1 MYKAVLSL
9 IFSVCAIFP
18 GIAQSFL
25 ADIDRYKTWLDY
37 SNVHVIP
44 EIEWEFDCDQENIL
58 FRNWGAKDE
67 SEIQRIIQ
75 FWNTGA
81 PGYRWHQII
90 TQLGDEFPGLRNGGR
105 MVNLHAAIYDA
116 TVWAARLLAGQNE
129 WSFTDCLN
137 EHFQLV
143 KIRCHRNPGIC
154 LRSVA
159 AGAAAE
165 IIGFYFPVAKEQMDS
180 LAEEAAKSRVYAGVQ
195 SPTETRNG
203 LCTGRFVAAY
213 FTERAKNDNTF
224 SLWEGMVPD
233 EPGKWTGDP
242 GKKDPMKGKWKPFV
256 LQSNDQFRPGP
267 PPDFEEDMD
276 ELRNFNRNHS
286 ISDIAWI
293 WKAVP
298 VWDLLVDQ
306 MVFEYR
312 LIDDPLR
319 SALVYSAFHI
329 GRYEAT
335 LSAWEAKYHYW
346 AIRPFQYDPDFKPIL
361 RETPNFPGYPAGHT
375 AVAGSLAVI
384 LSHFFPEERSLF
396 LQKAMECSE
405 SRFEGGV
412 HFRTDNETGLD
423 MGYKIGA
430 LVIDFISKYGQ

>member
-1 MYKAVLSL
+1 MYKAVFIL
-9 IFSVCAIFP
+9 IISVCIFFACS
-18 GIAQSFL
+18 AQSILFE
-25 ADIDRYKTWLDY
+25 IDHVKTWLDY
-37 SNVHVIP
+37 SEVQVNP
-44 EIEWEFDCDQENIL
+44 EISLEIHCEEEKLIFNQWERISEN
-58 FRNWGAKDE
+58 
-67 SEIQRIIQ
+67 EIHRIFQ
-75 FWNTGA
+75 YWNTGA

-90 TQLGDEFPGLRNGGR
+90 TQLGNEFPDLRNGGR
-105 MVNLHAAIYDA
+105 MANLHAAIYDA
-116 TVWAARLLAGQNE
+116 TVWATRLLARQNE
-129 WSFTDCLN
+129 WNFTECLK
-137 EHFQLV
+137 ELLGAATFTYQ
-143 KIRCHRNPGIC
+143 RNPGIC

-159 AGAAAE
+159 AGAGAE
-165 IIGFYFPVAKEQMDS
+165 IIGFYFPAAKERMDS
-180 LAEEAAKSRVYAGVQ
+180 LAGEAAKSRVYAGVQ
-195 SPTETRNG
+195 TPTETRNG
-203 LCTGRFVAAY
+203 LNIGRYVAAY
-213 FTERAKNDNTF
+213 FTERALDDNTF
-224 SLWEGMVPD
+224 SLWEDKVPD
-233 EPGKWTGDP
+233 EPGKWTGNP

-276 ELRNFNRNHS
+276 ELRSFNRNHS

-306 MVFEYR
+306 MIFEYR

-361 RETPNFPGYPAGHT
+361 IETPNFPGYPAGHT

-384 LSHFFPEERSLF
+384 LSHFFPEERFLF
-396 LQKAMECSE
+396 LEKALECSE

-412 HFRTDNETGLD
+412 HFRTDNETGLN

-430 LVIDFISKYGQ
+430 LVIDFINKQGQ